1 MKKNLKIAAALGVV
15 AVVAVG
21 GTFAYYTAQQTFENP
36 FSTTDYSTSAVEKF
50 NPAESNKWEPGATVD
65 KKVTAKN
72 TGEGDVWVRVKFDE
86 AWTRDGKPLRVNK
99 ETGVWKAADG
109 LDVFNV
115 KPGTDGKKP
124 EAGVHQV
131 DTAGGSSTGAT
142 DGYVLGDTGTVV
154 YKNLKNYSTSS
165 TEAYAEDNA
174 WYYNKD
180 DGYFYYKKTLKSG
193 ESTDT
198 LLDGVTLCSDA
209 DMGKYNNG
217 VYYMIR
223 KDDPRSEEDDDAPAF
238 DSGNVVEDEDKYNSD
253 GKLKEDKWIKG
264 DLPVELLQSATSSDA
279 DSNPYAGYN
288 VFTYK
293 ENILDDELLG
303 YAKADYEL
311 NITVEFIQTTE
322 KDEELAVNWG
332 WTPNELIHD

>member
-65 KKVTAKN
+65 KEVTAKN

-86 AWTRDGKPLRVNK
+86 
-99 ETGVWKAADG
+99 VWKRGGDTLKFNGDEPKDKWESSDGLETFNVDFDVAAADPG
-109 LDVFNV
+109 A
-115 KPGTDGKKP
+115 KPK
-124 EAGVHQV
+124 AGEHQV
-131 DTAGGSSTGAT
+131 DTDTGDEL
-142 DGYVLGDTGTVV
+142 DGKKDGQVSKDTGTVV
-154 YKNLKNYSTSS
+154 FKNLVNYSTQQD
-165 TEAYAEDNA
+165 TPDKV
-174 WYYNKD
+174 WYYNRD

-193 ESTDT
+193 ETTDK

-209 DMGKYNNG
+209 DMGKYNDG
-217 VYYMIR
+217 VYYWIMPDTTPNV
-223 KDDPRSEEDDDAPAF
+223 DDEAPEFNSE
-238 DSGNVVEDEDKYNSD
+238 NVVEDKDKYENEN
-253 GKLKEDKWIKG
+253 GKLREGVWIKG
-264 DLPVELLQSATSSDA
+264 ELPEELTA
-279 DSNPYAGYN
+279 DDSKYAGYN

-332 WTPNELIHD
+332 WTPNELITD